1 MKKQVKL
8 TFREVA
14 EIIGTHLADKGVLTD
29 GIMADV
35 SWYYSSEGL
44 EDSYVIFEQEDK

>member
-14 EIIGTHLADKGVLTD
+14 EIIGTHLANKGSLTD
-29 GIMADV
+29 GVVADV
-35 SWYYSSEGL
+35 RWYYSSGSL
-44 EDSYVIFEQEDK
+44 EDSYIIFEQEDK